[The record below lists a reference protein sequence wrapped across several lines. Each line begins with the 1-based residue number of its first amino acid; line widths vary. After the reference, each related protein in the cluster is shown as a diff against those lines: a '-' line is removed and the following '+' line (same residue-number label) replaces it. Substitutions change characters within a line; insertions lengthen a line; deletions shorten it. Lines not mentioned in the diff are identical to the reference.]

1 MHNNFTLKAS
11 IEPTDKYSKAKMD
24 LIQALHS
31 YGELS
36 PYEQECLIRELFGVA
51 NVAAVYNMLKNLGMR

>member
-1 MHNNFTLKAS
+1 MDNFKIKAT
-11 IEPTDKYSKAKMD
+11 IEPTDKYLNAKMD

-36 PYEQECLIRELFGVA
+36 PYEQECLIKEIFGVA
-51 NVAAVYNMLKNLGMR
+51 NLAVVYNMLKNLGMR

>member
-1 MHNNFTLKAS
+1 LDNFKIKAS
-11 IEPTDKYSKAKMD
+11 IEPTDKYLKAKMD

-36 PYEQECLIRELFGVA
+36 PYEQECLIREIFGVA
-51 NVAAVYNMLKNLGMR
+51 NVATAYDILKNWGTR

>member
-1 MHNNFTLKAS
+1 MDNFKIKTT
-11 IEPTDKYSKAKMD
+11 IEPTDKYLKAKMD

-36 PYEQECLIRELFGVA
+36 PYEQEYLIREVFGIS
-51 NVAAVYNMLKNLGMR
+51 NTVAAYEMLKKILMR